1 MVYDK
6 YCVRENKEKGK
17 SMLKKRSFPDDW
29 SDLSF
34 EQVSDN
40 IGYLLKNYKR
50 YNISKSDTGTISIGN
65 VNISKEYIDNK
76 VPLEQHICMNVN
88 GKQICASSDKRIVFN
103 EMLNLREMCE
113 FQMLPF
119 KQRAEE
125 WCAYNPG
132 WIVSGVAAAFTA
144 LLVWA
149 SMAGWAENNKATK
162 TQLRKVITDTVKSHS
177 NNDTINYYNQKQ
189 R

>member
-1 MVYDK
+1 
-6 YCVRENKEKGK
+6 
-17 SMLKKRSFPDDW
+17 MLKKRSFPDDW
-29 SDLSF
+29 SDLSL

-50 YNISKSDTGTISIGN
+50 YNISKSGTGTISIGN
-65 VNISKEYIDNK
+65 VNISKEYIDKK
-76 VPLEQHICMNVN
+76 VPWEQRICINVN
-88 GKQICASSDKRIVFN
+88 GKQICASSDKLTVFN
-103 EMLNLREMCE
+103 DMLNLREMCE

-119 KQRAEE
+119 KQRAKE

-149 SMAGWAENNKATK
+149 SMAGLAENNKAAK
-162 TQLRKVITDTVKSHS
+162 PQLKKEITDTVKARS
-177 NNDTINYYNQKQ
+177 NNNTINYYNQKQ